1 MTVDVYVAS
10 FFSTHRPISITGPLP
25 AETSISDIDKIFA
38 IRPKSQRKT
47 QDVIYTLSSAV
58 QNLDHHVENQQAAQH
73 EEGVTQRADIIK
85 ALTQHNQ
92 ANGATAQQDGNIQH
106 LDGQPQQTQMRV
118 GGNVKLVI
126 QALARQFRPFNPPP
140 APTAAPEVEFYPP
153 DQEQA
158 AAEDTQAAALEHD
171 IIRQDPE
178 TLLSQHVHREQP
190 QGQQP
195 TKETE
200 NENTFF
206 TPSFNYAR
214 RTRRGLLLA
223 SHILQIREGVR
234 IPGLERVK
242 MYLISVKRQRR
253 LKMKKHKYKKLQRK
267 TRNLRRRQGKI

>member
-1 MTVDVYVAS
+1 MQ
-10 FFSTHRPISITGPLP
+10 
-25 AETSISDIDKIFA
+25 DIDKIFA
-38 IRPKSQRKT
+38 IRPKSQRKA

-58 QNLDHHVENQQAAQH
+58 QNLDQQVESQQATQH
-73 EEGVTQRADIIK
+73 EEAVTQRADIIK

-92 ANGATAQQDGNIQH
+92 ANGATNQGDNNVHH

-140 APTAAPEVEFYPP
+140 APVAAPEVEFYPP
-153 DQEQA
+153 EKE
-158 AAEDTQAAALEHD
+158 AAEEQSQATALEQQ
-171 IIRQDPE
+171 IIQQDPE
-178 TLLSQHVHREQP
+178 TLLSQYIQRP
-190 QGQQP
+190 QAEAPSQSQTVQAQQQQSN
-195 TKETE
+195 KEKE
-200 NENTFF
+200 YTFF

-214 RTRRGLLLA
+214 RSQRGVLLA
-223 SHILQIREGVR
+223 SHIHRIRAGIR
-234 IPGLERVK
+234 IPGIERMK